1 MSAPTLRIQLTRTE
15 SLLVYPGMALIS
27 AIHKLWRETS
37 ELPMAHP
44 DLRTGGCPRGQYEPA
59 FGELIVK
66 LESTFAQSR
75 FHRSRLRLTVFELA
89 LCALAV
95 RVTNTRVKHGH
106 LMRWRRNHDLATGR
120 LLQKLENARRRAK
133 RAFTREFGKGTFS
146 AASRQWHRM
155 LVFIRNHFL
164 RCGCNF
170 RVWAPGLRNH
180 FRRIVSEYRGFAIKG
195 LKRLHAEIP
204 PETEL
209 LRLIRLALAHI
220 RRGRTNFGV
229 RTLLEH
235 PEFAATFLAKFIIAR
250 RSRPEKTEQLNA

>member
-1 MSAPTLRIQLTRTE
+1 MSAPTLSIQLTRNE
-15 SLLVYPGMALIS
+15 SLLVYPGMALLS

-106 LMRWRRNHDLATGR
+106 LMTWRRNHDLATER
-120 LLQKLENARRRAK
+120 LLRKLENARRCAK
-133 RAFTREFGKGTFS
+133 RAFIREFDKATFS
-146 AASRQWHRM
+146 AAGRQWRRM
-155 LVFIRNHFL
+155 LVFMRNHFL
-164 RCGCNF
+164 RCRCNF
-170 RVWAPGLRNH
+170 RVWTPGLRIH
-180 FRRIVSEYRGFAIKG
+180 FRRIVSEYRGFAIEG
-195 LKRLHAEIP
+195 LKRLDADLP

-209 LRLIRLALAHI
+209 LRLIRLALAYI
-220 RRGRTNFGV
+220 RRDRTNFGV
-229 RTLLEH
+229 RTLREH
-235 PEFAATFLAKFIIAR
+235 PDFAATFLAEFIITR
-250 RSRPEKTEQLNA
+250 RSPSKQKEQLNA

>member
-1 MSAPTLRIQLTRTE
+1 MFVGPLFWLGMHILRNSRWLSGPRAPTWPRKELAMSAPTLRIQLTRTE

-59 FGELIVK
+59 FGELTVK

-120 LLQKLENARRRAK
+120 L
-133 RAFTREFGKGTFS
+133 
-146 AASRQWHRM
+146 
-155 LVFIRNHFL
+155 
-164 RCGCNF
+164 
-170 RVWAPGLRNH
+170 
-180 FRRIVSEYRGFAIKG
+180 
-195 LKRLHAEIP
+195 RLGIP
-204 PETEL
+204 P
-209 LRLIRLALAHI
+209 
-220 RRGRTNFGV
+220 
-229 RTLLEH
+229 
-235 PEFAATFLAKFIIAR
+235 
-250 RSRPEKTEQLNA
+250 KTAPCR